1 MITVTLLPG
10 KDTVSIY
17 KKTGIIPPE
26 ENTADSGGHVITR
39 QFGTEAEYRAY
50 AMAVEDLE
58 GHRDRQMPAPV
69 TSSAPSFRTGDF
81 VRLTDEAV
89 GSIRRSFG
97 DGPADYRK
105 EMLLEVIYL
114 RPSSENPTVGVRDIH
129 EDDVQE
135 FNAVSLRPLTAED
148 LLGIFSTV

>member
-50 AMAVEDLE
+50 AMA
-58 GHRDRQMPAPV
+58 GRPG
-69 TSSAPSFRTGDF
+69 RT
-81 VRLTDEAV
+81 
-89 GSIRRSFG
+89 
-97 DGPADYRK
+97 
-105 EMLLEVIYL
+105 
-114 RPSSENPTVGVRDIH
+114 
-129 EDDVQE
+129 
-135 FNAVSLRPLTAED
+135 
-148 LLGIFSTV
+148 